1 MHIHIY
7 IYYIHVVFYLDT
19 MTLSI
24 LSYLNVF
31 NHFLKS
37 PYCFKPILY
46 ILLNL
51 ESCAAVSTA
60 ASQHEG
66 FKYKHSGQWAPVC
79 VGFRCFFPL
88 TLGVFCINSVLIF
101 GRLVRD

>member
-1 MHIHIY
+1 MHIYLH

-19 MTLSI
+19 MTLISI

-31 NHFLKS
+31 NHFLKP

-51 ESCAAVSTA
+51 ESCAAVSIA

-66 FKYKHSGQWAPVC
+66 FKYKCSDQRAPVC
-79 VGFRCFFPL
+79 WEF
-88 TLGVFCINSVLIF
+88 SVLI
-101 GRLVRD
+101 LC

>member
-1 MHIHIY
+1 MHIYIH
-7 IYYIHVVFYLDT
+7 IYYIHVVFYLGT
-19 MTLSI
+19 MTLST

-31 NHFLKS
+31 NHFLKP
-37 PYCFKPILY
+37 PYCLKPVLY

-51 ESCAAVSTA
+51 ESWAVVSTA

-66 FKYKHSGQWAPVC
+66 FKYKQSGQWASVC
-79 VGFRCFFPL
+79 VGFRCFFSL
-88 TLGVFCINSVLIF
+88 TLAVFCVNSVLIS